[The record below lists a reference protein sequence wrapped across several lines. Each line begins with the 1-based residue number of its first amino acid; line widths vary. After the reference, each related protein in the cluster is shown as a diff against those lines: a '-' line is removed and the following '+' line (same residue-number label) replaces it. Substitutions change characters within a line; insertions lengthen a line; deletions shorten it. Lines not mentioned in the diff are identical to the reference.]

1 MTLQFERGISMKETK
16 KVIVFQG
23 DSITDCGRFREDPRN
38 LGQGY
43 PTRVAGQMG
52 LKYPRDYEF
61 YNRGVSGDRIVD
73 IYARMKRDIINL
85 KPDYLSIL
93 VGVNDVWHERDF
105 GNGVSAPKFKK
116 VFGILL
122 DELKEELPE
131 LKIMLLEPFVC
142 HGEATKENYEW
153 FEQEVF
159 LRAKAVKEL
168 AQEHGLVFVPLQA
181 DLDAMIPQASGAHWL
196 FDGVHPTVFF
206 HEYIAEKWMEA
217 FFSNWAEK

>member
-1 MTLQFERGISMKETK
+1 MKESK

-23 DSITDCGRFREDPRN
+23 DSITDCGRIREDPNN

-52 LKYPRDYEF
+52 LAHPGMYKF

-73 IYARMKRDIINL
+73 IYARMKRDIVNL

-116 VFGILL
+116 VYGMLL
-122 DELKEELPE
+122 EELKEALPE

-142 HGEATKENYEW
+142 SGEASARGDYEW
-153 FEQEVF
+153 FESEVF

-168 AQEHGLVFVPLQA
+168 AEEYGLPFVPLQA
-181 DLDAMIPQASGAHWL
+181 DLDALIPQATEQYWL
-196 FDGVHPTVFF
+196 FDGVHPTVNF
-206 HEYIAEKWMEA
+206 HQYIAAKWIET
-217 FFSNWAEK
+217 FQREWENN